1 MMKLSV
7 QIYSLR
13 EAGDLDTQLALA
25 RAAGFKWI
33 ESVAS
38 HGLPPDEFA
47 AKVAAHGLRVSSMHV
62 SLAMVEQELPRVIE
76 TCHATDCR
84 LAIMPW
90 LPMGERPAT
99 AIGWQALGARLAK
112 VGDTLNAEGL
122 RLAYH
127 NHEFEFLQYS
137 GRTALDWIFSTASA
151 QQLGWEADLGWV
163 ARAGLDPMAAIEP
176 YADRLVAIH
185 TKDIAPPGMA
195 ADEDGWCAL
204 GQGIVPW
211 PALLADLQKRVSLF
225 VLEHDKPK
233 DHAAMLKTSF
243 DFMHQQLIAN

>member
-1 MMKLSV
+1 MKLSV
-7 QIYSLR
+7 QLYSLR
-13 EAGDLDTQLALA
+13 DAGDLDTQLAMA
-25 RAAGFKWI
+25 RAAGFKWV

-38 HGLPPDEFA
+38 HGLPPEEFA
-47 AKVAAHGLRVSSMHV
+47 DKVAAHGLRVSSMHV
-62 SLAMVEQELPRVIE
+62 SMAMAEHDLQGVID

-84 LAIMPW
+84 LAIVPW
-90 LPMGERPAT
+90 LPMGERPST
-99 AIGWQALGARLAK
+99 AIGWQAVGARLAAI
-112 VGDTLNAEGL
+112 GSQLNNEGL

-127 NHEFEFLQYS
+127 NHDFEFHLYS
-137 GRTALDWIFSTASA
+137 GRTALDWIFSTARP

-163 ARAGLDPMAAIEP
+163 ARAGLDPMATIAP

-185 TKDIAPPGMA
+185 TKDIAEPGTA
-195 ADEDGWCAL
+195 RDEDGWCAL

-225 VLEHDKPK
+225 VLEHDKPT

-243 DFMHQQLIAN
+243 DFLHQHLIAN

>member
-1 MMKLSV
+1 MKLSV
-7 QIYSLR
+7 QLYSLR
-13 EAGDLDTQLALA
+13 EAGDLDTQLAMA
-25 RAAGFKWI
+25 RAAGFKWV

-38 HGLPPDEFA
+38 HGLPADEFA
-47 AKVAAHGLRVSSMHV
+47 AKVAGHGLRVSSMHV
-62 SLAMVEQELPRVIE
+62 SLAMVEHDLQTVID

-112 VGDTLNAEGL
+112 VGDKLNAEGL

-127 NHEFEFLQYS
+127 NHEFEFLHYS
-137 GRTALDWIFSTASA
+137 GRTALDWIFTTANA

-163 ARAGLDPMAAIEP
+163 ARAGLEP
-176 YADRLVAIH
+176 LATVATHADRLVAIH
-185 TKDIAPPGMA
+185 TKDIAAPGTA

-204 GQGIVPW
+204 GLGIVPW
-211 PALLADLQKRVSLF
+211 AEMLAQLQQRVSLF

-233 DHAAMLKTSF
+233 DHAVMLKTSY
-243 DFMHQQLIAN
+243 DFMHQHLIAN